1 MTRPGRRNSRGR
13 TGPGTSFHASKTS
26 PGAAAGR
33 VTEGPGSIRLQKYL
47 SDLGLGSRRQVE
59 SWIEKGRIRVDGR
72 AAELGQKVSDRSRIL
87 LDGRP
92 VSRRPPAARGAR
104 VIAYNKPEGEICSR
118 DDPAGR
124 PTVFRNLPKIRKA
137 RWVAVGRLDINTRGL
152 LLFTTDGDLA
162 NRLMHPATGLERE
175 YLCRVFGDVDAAAM
189 DTLRRGVELDG
200 ERIGFRSIARQRGEG
215 RNTWFRVVVTEGR
228 YREVRRLWEAVGCRV
243 SRLVRVRYGP
253 VRLPRGVPAGGW
265 AELGAAEVDGIVRT
279 AQSVP
284 PSGDGTAGRAPDR
297 GDRDRKKPGA

>member
-1 MTRPGRRNSRGR
+1 MTPPGRRNNRGG
-13 TGPGTSFHASKTS
+13 TGRGTSYHSSRASS
-26 PGAAAGR
+26 GAVAGPVIER
-33 VTEGPGSIRLQKYL
+33 SGGIRLQKYL

-59 SWIEKGRIRVDGR
+59 SWIEEGRIRVDGR

-87 LDGRP
+87 LDGKP
-92 VSRRPPAARGAR
+92 VSRRPPAARDIR

-124 PTVFRNLPKIRKA
+124 PTVFRNLPRLRKA

-162 NRLMHPATGLERE
+162 NRLMHPDTGLERE
-175 YLCRVFGDVDAAAM
+175 YLCRVFGDVGDAAI

-200 ERIGFRSIARQRGEG
+200 ERIGFHSIARQRGEG

-228 YREVRRLWEAVGCRV
+228 YREVRRLWESVGCRV

-253 VRLPRGVPAGGW
+253 VRLPRGVPTGGW
-265 AELGAAEVDGIVRT
+265 AELGAAEVGGIVRT

-284 PSGDGTAGRAPDR
+284 SSRGGPVDRAPAR
-297 GDRDRKKPGA
+297 GYRGRKKPGA